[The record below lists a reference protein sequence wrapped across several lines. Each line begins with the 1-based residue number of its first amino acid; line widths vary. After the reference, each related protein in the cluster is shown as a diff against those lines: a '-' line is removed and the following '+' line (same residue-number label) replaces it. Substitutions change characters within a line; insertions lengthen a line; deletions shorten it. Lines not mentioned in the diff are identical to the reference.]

1 MRDTAPYIQRSAYFM
16 VSTDRFRQEIRSRLE
31 LASEQGGQDQTIGAV
46 SFTDL
51 SASFLFPT
59 NG

>member
-1 MRDTAPYIQRSAYFM
+1 M
-16 VSTDRFRQEIRSRLE
+16 VSTDRFRQEIRSRPELE
-31 LASEQGGQDQTIGAV
+31 SAQGGQDLTIGAV
-46 SFTDL
+46 SFTGL